1 MLFVYKLSNPAKSTM
16 QQRSHA
22 RSFPAYP
29 LESRGSESLAQQGF
43 PGGSEIL
50 PEHARSAA
58 AGLNETNSVLVE
70 SADKPGSVVDSHS
83 SRPAVASRL
92 KQPTRERRG
101 PRHAPLFGLAPGGV
115 CLATRR
121 CPRARC
127 ALTAP
132 FHHHL
137 IPCGPSAV
145 CSLLHFPSAHA
156 AQALPGTLPY
166 GARTFLEALARLAT
180 VWPTPPTV

>member
-1 MLFVYKLSNPAKSTM
+1 M
-16 QQRSHA
+16 QQNASVARAHAADGPIRSCGFLYVSQIIFLYKAHRGQEKQETA
-22 RSFPAYP
+22 CFTAVFAH
-29 LESRGSESLAQQGF
+29 ETARGSGAATPFVLGSRHDRRRAARDACGTTFEN
-43 PGGSEIL
+43 GGRTRASPRREFKAE
-50 PEHARSAA
+50 P
-58 AGLNETNSVLVE
+58 AG
-70 SADKPGSVVDSHS
+70 KPGSVVDSHS

-132 FHHHL
+132 FQPYL

-145 CSLLHFPSAHA
+145 CFLLH
-156 AQALPGTLPY
+156 
-166 GARTFLEALARLAT
+166 
-180 VWPTPPTV
+180 